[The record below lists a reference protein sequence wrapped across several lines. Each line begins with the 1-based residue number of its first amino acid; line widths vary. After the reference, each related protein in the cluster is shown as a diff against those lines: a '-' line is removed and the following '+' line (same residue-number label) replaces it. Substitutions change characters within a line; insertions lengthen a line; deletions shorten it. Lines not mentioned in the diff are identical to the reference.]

1 MNRLER
7 YFRVK
12 EDYFMDRILDATDF
26 IQDYSHPLTH
36 SIVQQTDPEP
46 FSVGYKK
53 LNILFQYHI
62 STTTPFIWMA
72 SDQWGM
78 VPRVTGWLSFYGTGK
93 LRQQKEFFLSIHI
106 HTHGPPVNHS
116 LTLNWI
122 DTHTGPH
129 SVFHPRTITTPR
141 GSSFCLFSVTIP
153 LPKSFHW
160 KTSQSMSPNAC
171 FLPTPY
177 AYCRLK
183 LTRCVSFIAAH
194 TTFMSLAFTFLFTP
208 RRTEDC
214 STTSSSLLPQLR
226 AD

>member
-1 MNRLER
+1 
-7 YFRVK
+7 
-12 EDYFMDRILDATDF
+12 MDRILDATDF
-26 IQDYSHPLTH
+26 MQDYSHPLTH

-53 LNILFQYHI
+53 LNILFQYRI

-153 LPKSFHW
+153 LPKSFHCKNRAW
-160 KTSQSMSPNAC
+160 EQPINEPKRVFPAHSLRILSIKAHSLCKLYCSSHNFYISPVY
-171 FLPTPY
+171 FLIY
-177 AYCRLK
+177 
-183 LTRCVSFIAAH
+183 
-194 TTFMSLAFTFLFTP
+194 TT
-208 RRTEDC
+208 
-214 STTSSSLLPQLR
+214 
-226 AD
+226 